1 MRESTRPL
9 MELNLWVEKIR
20 GGDVRLLAR
29 GLSEIENRGPRS
41 RALLSALFPH
51 SGQARVIGLTGAPGA
66 GKSTVVS
73 ALALEFRKRE
83 KRVAILAVD
92 PTSPFT
98 GGSILG
104 DRIRMQAHDADGGVY
119 IRSMATR
126 GSLGGLAPTA
136 ADVLV
141 ALDAAGFDVILIETV
156 GVGQAEVDVVR
167 IAGAVALLL
176 TPSSGD
182 DVQTMKAGIMEVAD
196 VFVINKA
203 DLPGADRLES
213 ELRAMLSIQPV
224 GAGLPILRT
233 VATAGQGIDKL
244 AEALLDIDSAHAGS
258 ADYWR
263 HRLTEMVS
271 EKLMDRLVRGSLSE
285 EHLAVAARQVAVRE
299 ANPYE
304 LVDEL
309 VRGLLT
315 GRPLEPECE

>member
-1 MRESTRPL
+1 

>member
-1 MRESTRPL
+1 MD
-9 MELNLWVEKIR
+9 LNLWVEKIR

-29 GLSEIENRGPRS
+29 GLSQIENRGPRS

-51 SGQARVIGLTGAPGA
+51 TGQARVMGLTGAPGA

-73 ALALEFRKRE
+73 ALALEFRKRG

-126 GSLGGLAPTA
+126 GSLGGLAPAA

-167 IAGAVALLL
+167 IAGVVALLL

-213 ELRAMLSIQPV
+213 ELRAMLSIQTA
-224 GAGLPILRT
+224 GAGPQILRT
-233 VATAGQGIDKL
+233 VATARQGIDKL
-244 AEALLDIDSAHAGS
+244 AEALLNLDSAHAGS
-258 ADYWR
+258 AEYWQ
-263 HRLTEMVS
+263 HRLTEMVR
-271 EKLMDRLVRGSLSE
+271 ENLMDRLVRGALSE
-285 EHLAVAARQVAVRE
+285 DQLAVAARQVAMRE
-299 ANPYE
+299 SNPYE

-309 VRGLLT
+309 VRELLPS
-315 GRPLEPECE
+315 RP

>member
-1 MRESTRPL
+1 MD
-9 MELNLWVEKIR
+9 LNLWVEKIR

-51 SGQARVIGLTGAPGA
+51 TGQARVMGLTGAPGA

-126 GSLGGLAPTA
+126 GSLGGLAPAA

-167 IAGAVALLL
+167 IAGVVALFL

-213 ELRAMLSIQPV
+213 ELRAMLSIQTV
-224 GAGLPILRT
+224 GAGPQILRT

-244 AEALLDIDSAHAGS
+244 AEALLNLDSAHAGS
-258 ADYWR
+258 ADYWQ
-263 HRLTEMVS
+263 HRLTEMVR
-271 EKLMDRLVRGSLSE
+271 ENLMDRLVRGALSE
-285 EHLAVAARQVAVRE
+285 DQLAVAARQVAMRE

-309 VRGLLT
+309 VRELLPS
-315 GRPLEPECE
+315 RP